1 MEPDDAPWL
10 NLSPEEI
17 QKLRSKKQELTEYGK
32 QKLRELMND
41 GKLRFYDKGKETFA
55 VEDPYCGGCKSPETQ
70 LHIKEMTHEE
80 MLEEAAR
87 REAIVAKVSDEDLEK
102 VMDAAARQEL
112 AKKSFEELTR
122 EERIK
127 LALEEV
133 DWIVIG
139 GQDGEEFYGS
149 IQFIRKVLKSL
160 A

>member
-1 MEPDDAPWL
+1 MNDDMPWVDL
-10 NLSPEEI
+10 TPEEV
-17 QKLRSKKQELTEYGK
+17 QELRSKKQELTEYGK
-32 QKLRELMND
+32 QKIREL
-41 GKLRFYDKGKETFA
+41 
-55 VEDPYCGGCKSPETQ
+55 
-70 LHIKEMTHEE
+70 MTHEE

-87 REAIVAKVSDEDLEK
+87 REAIVAKVSDEDFEK

-112 AKKSFEELTR
+112 AKKSFEDLTR

-139 GQDGEEFYGS
+139 GQDGQEFYGS

-160 A
+160 V